1 MIDSMECYVKI
12 KSILSQNEQLM
23 FQNPVQTEL
32 YLVQWIDSLKEIAP
46 FCKDADCALYI

>member
-12 KSILSQNEQLM
+12 KSVLSQNEQLT

-32 YLVQWIDSLKEIAP
+32 VLVQWIDYLKEIAP
-46 FCKDADCALYI
+46 FCNRPD